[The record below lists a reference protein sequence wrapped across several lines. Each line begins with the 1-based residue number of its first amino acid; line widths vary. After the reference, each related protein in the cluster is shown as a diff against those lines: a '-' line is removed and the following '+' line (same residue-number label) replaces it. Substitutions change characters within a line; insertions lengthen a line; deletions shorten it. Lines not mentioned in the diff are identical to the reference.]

1 MPLGRN
7 AFIVPYIFQYMDGN
21 FFVFS
26 CFSLLFAAQYT
37 RVRWTA
43 YERLLLCI
51 CAYARRQIVSLLCC
65 QGVVKGTGIVY
76 VAEY

>member
-51 CAYARRQIVSLLCC
+51 CA
-65 QGVVKGTGIVY
+65 
-76 VAEY
+76 